1 MALSVCMY
9 LLKDIGNFS
18 NLNSIITLGGILMF
32 KNLLTFIS
40 VPLVIV
46 HVIILYFWIGDWEKL
61 VTEIGLISWIGSIVL
76 GVVVYIAYRIS
87 NHSEKRIIVT
97 KKIVFC
103 STLMTLFLGMFSIMI
118 EAITNSMP

>member
-1 MALSVCMY
+1 ML
-9 LLKDIGNFS
+9 
-18 NLNSIITLGGILMF
+18 
-32 KNLLTFIS
+32 KNLLTIIS

-76 GVVVYIAYRIS
+76 GIVVYIAYRLS
-87 NHSEKRIIVT
+87 NHLEKRIIVT
-97 KKIVFC
+97 KRIVFC
-103 STLMTLFLGMFSIMI
+103 STLMTLFLGIFAIMI